1 MPFYIETLV
10 FLGFAIDEH
19 IGYLSGVRVTQS
31 LILCVCFVDRCL
43 SFLPLCCLFFALRL
57 LITPL
62 VSSNSCQNL
71 RTDNRVMSDE
81 LVLKRV
87 FQIYY
92 VLYINRSRIRIRN
105 FVNDVAAKD
114 FSVKIFRC
122 NLTTNYYQSNFA
134 FQNKSFVKL

>member
-1 MPFYIETLV
+1 M
-10 FLGFAIDEH
+10 
-19 IGYLSGVRVTQS
+19 
-31 LILCVCFVDRCL
+31 
-43 SFLPLCCLFFALRL
+43 PLCCLFFFALRL

-71 RTDNRVMSDE
+71 GTDNRVMSDE

-92 VLYINRSRIRIRN
+92 VLYINRSRIWIRN

-114 FSVKIFRC
+114 FSVKILRC

-134 FQNKSFVKL
+134 FQNKSFVNYNKRCTNVRENRSTIKKEQSTDIGKGHRADGN